1 MPITLGS
8 IKESLDCK
16 LGKKIMLTAQTGRKK
31 QTERKGILTD
41 TYHSVFVVEL
51 DQEENAFERV
61 SYSYT
66 DVLTNSVELEFLED
80 EANVQFA

>member
-8 IKESLDCK
+8 IKESLDCR
-16 LGKKIMLTAQTGRKK
+16 LGKKIMVTAQTGRKRK
-31 QTERKGILTD
+31 TERKGILRD
-41 TYHSVFVVEL
+41 TYHSVFVIEL

-66 DVLTNSVELEFLED
+66 DVLTHAVEVEFLD
-80 EANVQFA
+80 EEVMQYA

>member
-8 IKESLDCK
+8 IKESLDCR
-16 LGKKIMLTAQTGRKK
+16 LGKKIMVTAQTGRKRK
-31 QTERKGILTD
+31 TERKGILRD
-41 TYHSVFVVEL
+41 TYHSVFVIEL

-66 DVLTNSVELEFLED
+66 DVLTHAVEVEFLD
-80 EANVQFA
+80 EEVIQYA

>member
-8 IKESLDCK
+8 IKESLDCR
-16 LGKKIMLTAQTGRKK
+16 LGKKIMVTAQTGRKRK
-31 QTERKGILTD
+31 TERKGILRD
-41 TYHSVFVVEL
+41 TYHSVFVIEL

-66 DVLTNSVELEFLED
+66 DVLTHAVEVEFLD
-80 EANVQFA
+80 EEVVQYA

>member
-8 IKESLDCK
+8 IKESLDCR
-16 LGKKIMLTAQTGRKK
+16 LGKKIMVTAQTGRKRK
-31 QTERKGILTD
+31 TERKGILRD
-41 TYHSVFVVEL
+41 TYHSVFVIEL

-66 DVLTNSVELEFLED
+66 DVLTHAVEVEFLE
-80 EANVQFA
+80 EEVVQYA

>member
-1 MPITLGS
+1 MPITLES
-8 IKESLDCK
+8 IKESLDCQ
-16 LGKKIMLTAQTGRKK
+16 LGKKIMLTAQTGRKRK
-31 QTERKGILTD
+31 TERRGVLTD

-66 DVLTNSVELEFLED
+66 DVLTHAVEIEFVEESVPQY
-80 EANVQFA
+80 A

>member
-8 IKESLDCK
+8 IKESLDCR
-16 LGKKIMLTAQTGRKK
+16 LGKKIMVTAQTGRKRK
-31 QTERKGILTD
+31 TERKGILRD
-41 TYHSVFVVEL
+41 TYHSVFVIEL

-66 DVLTNSVELEFLED
+66 DVLTHAVEVEFLE
-80 EANVQFA
+80 EAVQYA